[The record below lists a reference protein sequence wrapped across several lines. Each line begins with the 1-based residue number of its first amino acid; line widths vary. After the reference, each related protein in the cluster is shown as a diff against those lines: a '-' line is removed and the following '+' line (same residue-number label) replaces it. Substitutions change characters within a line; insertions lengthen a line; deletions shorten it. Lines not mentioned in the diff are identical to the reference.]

1 MREVVSKSGMAFAQE
16 KSLANSATTRSF
28 TQLSA
33 NSAAIKHNGLGLK
46 WTCTRTGVPAV
57 EGS

>member
-1 MREVVSKSGMAFAQE
+1 MREVVSKSSMSFAE
-16 KSLANSATTRSF
+16 AKSLANSATSSSF

-33 NSAAIKHNGLGLK
+33 NSAATEHNGLGLK
-46 WTCTRTGVPAV
+46 WTCTRIGVPAV